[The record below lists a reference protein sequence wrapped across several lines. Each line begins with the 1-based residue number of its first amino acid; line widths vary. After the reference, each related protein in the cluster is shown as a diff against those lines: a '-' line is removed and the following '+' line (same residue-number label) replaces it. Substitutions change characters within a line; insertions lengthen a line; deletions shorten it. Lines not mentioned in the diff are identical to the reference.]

1 MRERYEQLVAN
12 PAELERIL
20 LAGAAKARQR
30 AAPFMAE
37 LRQAVGLRNLGAQAA
52 AGKKDK
58 AKPAAPTFKQYRE
71 ADGKFYFKLV
81 DADGR
86 LLLQSTGFDAPKEAG
101 QAIAQL
107 QKDPDALQTLAPR
120 LAPVE
125 GVSADDVAA
134 ALQALA
140 EAAAAA

>member
-1 MRERYEQLVAN
+1 M
-12 PAELERIL
+12 
-20 LAGAAKARQR
+20 
-30 AAPFMAE
+30 
-37 LRQAVGLRNLGAQAA
+37 
-52 AGKKDK
+52 
-58 AKPAAPTFKQYRE
+58 
-71 ADGKFYFKLV
+71 

-120 LAPVE
+120 LAPME